1 MWQDLTN
8 GVLPE
13 KEGHKRP
20 HTEDRSDPETCDPCK
35 DPPWLHSNSILYTH
49 VTRLMLWYV
58 QPICFFSN
66 PVGESVSG
74 LSVPT

>member
-1 MWQDLTN
+1 M
-8 GVLPE
+8 VYYR
-13 KEGHKRP
+13 KRKGTSGP
-20 HTEDRSDPETCDPCK
+20 IPRTGMTQKLVFLAK